1 MAPPVL
7 PHAVARRLDPG
18 LGPLERVGVGG
29 PLLLLLLLLSYSLPD
44 RVDVHSSPSLQFL
57 HFHLARMLVAMRLAQ
72 QAAALLAPE
81 APDSRPHDERR
92 HLGEA
97 LEGDAAAPAR
107 ITRRWRLGMRDA
119 GAHSPHFFL
128 QNFLNLS
135 LVMSA
140 KTSASV
146 AYLWTFDGW
155 LDDDSAALL
164 AETVFGLAACSELGL
179 ETCSLICSDDL

>member
-1 MAPPVL
+1 MTPPVL
-7 PHAVARRLDPG
+7 PHAVARRLGPG

-29 PLLLLLLLLSYSLPD
+29 ALLLLLLLPLDAFSN
-44 RVDVHSSPSLQFL
+44 RVDVDPPTPLQLL

-72 QAAALLAPE
+72 QSAALLAPE

-97 LEGDAAAPAR
+97 LEGDAAAPVR

-119 GAHSPHFFL
+119 GARSPHFFL

-135 LVMSA
+135 LVISA

-155 LDDDSAALL
+155 LLSAVAG
-164 AETVFGLAACSELGL
+164 AGLAACSELGL
-179 ETCSLICSDDL
+179 ETCSLIFQVD

>member
-7 PHAVARRLDPG
+7 PHAVARRLGPG
-18 LGPLERVGVGG
+18 LGPLERVGVGR
-29 PLLLLLLLLSYSLPD
+29 PLLLLLLLPLNAFPN
-44 RVDVHSSPSLQFL
+44 RVDVDAPTPFKLL
-57 HFHLARMLVAMRLAQ
+57 HFHLAAVLVAMRLAQ
-72 QAAALLAPE
+72 QSAALLAPK
-81 APDSRPHDERR
+81 APDSRPHDEGR

-135 LVMSA
+135 FVMSA
-140 KTSASV
+140 KTSSSV
-146 AYLWTFDGW
+146 AYLATFGW
-155 LDDDSAALL
+155 LAGAAP
-164 AETVFGLAACSELGL
+164 GLAACSELGL

>member
-7 PHAVARRLDPG
+7 PHAVARGLGPC
-18 LGPLERVGVGG
+18 LGPLERVGVAGALLI
-29 PLLLLLLLLSYSLPD
+29 LLLLPLDALPN

-72 QAAALLAPE
+72 QAAALLAPK
-81 APDSRPHDERR
+81 APDSCPHDEGR

-97 LEGDAAAPAR
+97 LEGDAAAPVR
-107 ITRRWRLGMRDA
+107 IKRRWRLGMRDA

-140 KTSASV
+140 RTSASV
-146 AYLWTFDGW
+146 AYLATFGW
-155 LDDDSAALL
+155 LLDDVSAVGL
-164 AETVFGLAACSELGL
+164 AGAVFGLAACSELGL

>member
-1 MAPPVL
+1 
-7 PHAVARRLDPG
+7 
-18 LGPLERVGVGG
+18 
-29 PLLLLLLLLSYSLPD
+29 
-44 RVDVHSSPSLQFL
+44 
-57 HFHLARMLVAMRLAQ
+57 
-72 QAAALLAPE
+72 
-81 APDSRPHDERR
+81 
-92 HLGEA
+92 
-97 LEGDAAAPAR
+97 
-107 ITRRWRLGMRDA
+107 MRDA

-179 ETCSLICSDDL
+179 ETCSLIFKVIDGCNEAICAYHDNHCGPAMRSAAALCQQESSIVF

>member
-7 PHAVARRLDPG
+7 PHAVARRLGPG

-29 PLLLLLLLLSYSLPD
+29 PLLLLLLLPLDAFSN
-44 RVDVHSSPSLQFL
+44 RVDVDAPPPRQFL
-57 HFHLARMLVAMRLAQ
+57 HFHLARMLVPVGLTQ
-72 QAAALLAPE
+72 QSAALLAPK
-81 APDSRPHDERR
+81 APDSRPHDEGR

-97 LEGDAAAPAR
+97 LEGDAAAPVR
-107 ITRRWRLGMRDA
+107 ITRRWRFGMRDA

-140 KTSASV
+140 RTSDSV

-155 LDDDSAALL
+155 PLSAVAG
-164 AETVFGLAACSELGL
+164 AGLAACSELGL
-179 ETCSLICSDDL
+179 ETCSLISS